1 MKNNLVSLFI
11 NHTVKKFV
19 LVVFLFL
26 KNTPSV
32 VILLLLV
39 VVVLV
44 SLVVV
49 TVSIEVVLIA
59 VILSF
64 FTKTKP
70 VRRVIVSIMISEM
83 IIKMNILFRLDKHL

>member
-1 MKNNLVSLFI
+1 
-11 NHTVKKFV
+11 
-19 LVVFLFL
+19 
-26 KNTPSV
+26 
-32 VILLLLV
+32 
-39 VVVLV
+39 LV